1 MYPVVALLALL
12 QQAAAA
18 PAGAPVT
25 SPSTS
30 PANSI
35 DQQARALLDRWLKAQ
50 NDGDFAAYQGL
61 YADRFTG
68 VRRSGQRTVR
78 LNRAGWL
85 RDRQR
90 MFQKKMTVQAEGVRI
105 AASSGGAVLTFSQTW
120 ESGSYRDT
128 GPKRMVLVRGAGGLR
143 ISGEEL
149 LASSL
154 RPVLAMSAAE
164 QAEAPHLFL
173 IDLGAGQGRG
183 VVLSTAPDEAW
194 ASGAPRLLRED
205 GGVRVVSRAVDA
217 ERLPPELRRWR
228 GQAVRLLTDRG
239 GPGCEGTVRGFR
251 VVTQVVPH
259 FGMAQEWQEKG
270 AAPAE
275 IAKEVWGLGQEA
287 RVLVGDVETSGKG
300 CERATWARPAGLPV
314 PVMAAPE
321 EPDAALRAAALA
333 AFRKLPEHGAH
344 QKAYDEFWRESK
356 PAGKKPRYWDQ
367 HEGGAPTVKVLRLGQ
382 VTLVTVQAQEMV
394 SCAEFMASLWAVFR
408 VEGKGLKLRQEGE
421 TPQTITPR
429 AIVDLDGD
437 GDPEVLMDVD
447 LGQGV
452 QRGDELK
459 TVVASYQDCPC

>member
-1 MYPVVALLALL
+1 MTFFPSRFIYSVLALLASLP
-12 QQAAAA
+12 QAAAA
-18 PAGAPVT
+18 PAAA
-25 SPSTS
+25 SSE
-30 PANSI
+30 
-35 DQQARALLDRWLKAQ
+35 QQARALLDRWLKAQ
-50 NDGDFAAYQGL
+50 NDGDFAAYQNL
-61 YADRFTG
+61 YAERFTG

-90 MFQKKMTVQAEGVRI
+90 MFQKKMTVQADGVRI
-105 AASSGGAVLTFSQTW
+105 AASGGGAVLSFSQTW

-128 GPKRMVLVRGAGGLR
+128 GPKRMILVRAPSGLR

-149 LASSL
+149 LSSSL
-154 RPVLAMSAAE
+154 RPVVAMSAAE

-173 IDLGAGQGRG
+173 LDRG
-183 VVLSTAPDEAW
+183 VVLSTTPDEAW
-194 ASGAPRLLRED
+194 ASGAPRLVRDD
-205 GGVRVVSRAVDA
+205 GGVRVAARQVDP

-228 GQAVRLLTDRG
+228 GQPVRLLSDKA

-251 VVTQVVPH
+251 LLTQVVPH
-259 FGMAQEWQEKG
+259 FGVAQAWQEKG
-270 AAPAE
+270 AGPAE
-275 IAKEVWGLGQEA
+275 IAKEVWDLGQEA
-287 RVLVGDVETSGKG
+287 RVLVGDVDTSGK
-300 CERATWARPAGLPV
+300 CERATWARPAGLKV
-314 PVMAAPE
+314 PAIAAPE

-356 PAGKKPRYWDQ
+356 PAGKKPRTWDQ
-367 HEGGAPTVKVLRLGQ
+367 HEGGAPQVKVLRLGQ
-382 VTLVTVQAQEMV
+382 VTLVTVQAQEVV

-408 VEGKGLKLRQEGE
+408 VEGKGLKLRQAAE

-452 QRGDELK
+452 QRKDEIQ